1 MSNSPF
7 GGSVWNQGA
16 QAARL
21 GLPSTANPHK
31 PEDYRFVVWLN
42 GWSFVKHQLAKDQAE
57 EEL

>member
-1 MSNSPF
+1 MTVGS
-7 GGSVWNQGA
+7 SVWNQGA

-21 GLPSTANPHK
+21 GLQSTDNPYK

-42 GWSFVKHQLAKDQAE
+42 GWSWVKHQMSKSESE

>member
-1 MSNSPF
+1 MTDDGF

-21 GLPSTANPHK
+21 GLPSSANPHK
-31 PEDYRFVVWLN
+31 ADDYKFVVWLN
-42 GWSFVKHQLAKDQAE
+42 GWSFAKHRIAKEEAE